1 MKIKILVMFFVFF
14 CAACNQKTQ
23 GSISPIDSLANQL
36 NSLQIKI
43 DSINKSQDSTISD
56 LKSELEEY
64 KLVKDSD
71 NKNVARV
78 GQNIWFILG
87 GSLLGVI
94 ILALI
99 IWNFVFNK
107 NDGIESRLGELEDI
121 IKKME
126 MKTRSHESTMQSYK
140 RSDEFSLDYSNII
153 RRLDSLEEGLRNE
166 FSREK
171 RIVKQ
176 DAVRVS
182 TVSVSKYFG
191 INKYNLFTDVYS
203 SPQDECVFSV
213 NFNLDNTRGEFNITE
228 LKRIKSLDGIDMAIK
243 ISGNAL
249 LPNARS
255 FKVIKKGQVVKEGDY
270 WKIVSPLEIEIS
282 E

>member
-1 MKIKILVMFFVFF
+1 MFFIFF
-14 CAACNQKTQ
+14 CTACNQKTQ

-166 FSREK
+166 FSRQK
-171 RIVKQ
+171 RIIKQ
-176 DAVRVS
+176 DAARVS

-191 INKYNLFTDVYS
+191 INKDNLFTDVYS

>member
-1 MKIKILVMFFVFF
+1 MFFIFF
-14 CAACNQKTQ
+14 CTACNQKTQ
-23 GSISPIDSLANQL
+23 GSISPIDSLAKQL
-36 NSLQIKI
+36 TSLQIKV

-64 KLVKDSD
+64 KLGKDSD

-78 GQNIWFILG
+78 GQYIWFILG
-87 GSLLGVI
+87 AILLGFI
-94 ILALI
+94 ILGLI
-99 IWNFVFNK
+99 IRKYVSKK
-107 NDGIESRLGELEDI
+107 NDDIELRLYELEAI
-121 IKKME
+121 IKNLEIKI
-126 MKTRSHESTMQSYK
+126 RNHEFTMQSHK
-140 RSDEFSLDYSNII
+140 RSDEVSLDYSKII
-153 RRLDSLEEGLRNE
+153 RRLDSLEEGFRND

-176 DAVRVS
+176 DASRVS

-191 INKYNLFTDVYS
+191 INKDNLFTDVYS

-228 LKRIKSLDGIDMAIK
+228 LKRIKSLDGIDVAIK

-255 FKVIKKGQVVKEGDY
+255 FTVIKKGQVVKEGDY